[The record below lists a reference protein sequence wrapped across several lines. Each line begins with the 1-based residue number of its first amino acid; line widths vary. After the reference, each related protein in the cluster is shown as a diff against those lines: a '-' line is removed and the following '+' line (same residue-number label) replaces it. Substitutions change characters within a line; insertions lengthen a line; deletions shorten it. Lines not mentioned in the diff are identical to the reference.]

1 MGTSNPYTGPAAK
14 TPRAPSWL
22 GAGAPAPPPPAPTR
36 AHPPPAPND
45 QPVPVPAPPALPP
58 IPIAAAAH
66 RFLTARNNFSR
77 FASSG
82 GTDRKS
88 LGRAMSNYVS
98 TAAGGSRTAAQRL
111 GASRTA
117 GANLL
122 NFLSGAAANGPREAL
137 RSLNLQGLAGRPI
150 EEVFLGLIDYV
161 CEGQDGGTLDE
172 GIAREAFIETIT
184 DLAENGITDLDTLAP
199 EQMQTIFEL
208 YAAHAIEARLCNDI
222 GTKAITLPSDPTQAA
237 TVQEQLLD
245 FIRGSGADALV
256 TAQINLQAL
265 TPERVLGSVT
275 GGYERAFGV
284 LQSMGEAEADKQ

>member
-1 MGTSNPYTGPAAK
+1 MGTSNTYPGPGDK
-14 TPRAPSWL
+14 TPLVPSWL
-22 GAGAPAPPPPAPTR
+22 GSGGPAPPPPTPS
-36 AHPPPAPND
+36 PPPPVPNN
-45 QPVPVPAPPALPP
+45 QPVPMPTPPVLPP

-77 FASSG
+77 YASSD
-82 GTDRKS
+82 GTNRKS

-98 TAAGGSRTAAQRL
+98 RAAGGSHTAAQRM

-137 RSLNLQGLAGRPI
+137 RSLNLQSLAGRPI
-150 EEVFLGLIDYV
+150 EDVFLGLMDYV

-184 DLAENGITDLDTLAP
+184 DLAENGITDLDTLTP

-245 FIRGSGADALV
+245 FIRGSVADALV
-256 TAQINLQAL
+256 TAQINMQTL
-265 TPERVLGSVT
+265 TPERVLGIVT
-275 GGYERAFGV
+275 DVYERAFGV
-284 LQSMGEAEADKQ
+284 LQSMGEAELDRQ